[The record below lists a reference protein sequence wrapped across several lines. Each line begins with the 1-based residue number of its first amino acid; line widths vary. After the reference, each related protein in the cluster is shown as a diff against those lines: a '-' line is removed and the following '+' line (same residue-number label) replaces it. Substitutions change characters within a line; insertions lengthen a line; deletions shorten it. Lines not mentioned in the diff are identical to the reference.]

1 MARRPSISG
10 RYRDEGEDN
19 IGQSMIAPEPRIGQ
33 PKCTDLATPGIAP
46 QAKVPNRC
54 HCFSSSSCLAV
65 LRRSAI
71 FGRIRPPYPTTGAKI
86 RTFTGK
92 KSAAESC
99 FCRGCKPAF
108 GHLEKHAN
116 NSAPDFAPLIR
127 DILEGLT

>member
-19 IGQSMIAPEPRIGQ
+19 IGQSMIAPDPRIGQ

-46 QAKVPNRC
+46 QAKVPNC
-54 HCFSSSSCLAV
+54 CQGFSSSSSLAV

-71 FGRIRPPYPTTGAKI
+71 FGRIRPPYPTTEAKI

-92 KSAAESC
+92 NRPPNRAFAGAANRLSDTL
-99 FCRGCKPAF
+99 K
-108 GHLEKHAN
+108 N
-116 NSAPDFAPLIR
+116 
-127 DILEGLT
+127 TQ